1 MANSK
6 KEKIKEIIKRLK
18 KEYPNAKIALNFNT
32 PLDLLVA
39 TILSAQCTDERVNK
53 VTEGLF
59 QKYKTARDYAN
70 AEISKFEQEIKSTGF
85 YKNKARNIISACKI
99 IASQYRGK
107 VPDNMEELLKLPG
120 VARKTANIVLANA
133 YDVIVGIPVD
143 THVRRLSQRLGL
155 TKNDDPNKIEQDLLQ
170 IVPKKEWKKFP
181 YLLID
186 HGRAVCN
193 AKKPLC
199 QRCILQDLCDYYKKT
214 VKK

>member
-107 VPDNMEELLKLPG
+107 VPDSMEELLKLPG

>member
-1 MANSK
+1 
-6 KEKIKEIIKRLK
+6 
-18 KEYPNAKIALNFNT
+18 
-32 PLDLLVA
+32 
-39 TILSAQCTDERVNK
+39 
-53 VTEGLF
+53 
-59 QKYKTARDYAN
+59 
-70 AEISKFEQEIKSTGF
+70 
-85 YKNKARNIISACKI
+85 
-99 IASQYRGK
+99 
-107 VPDNMEELLKLPG
+107 MEELLKLPG

-155 TKNDDPNKIEQDLLQ
+155 TKNDDPNKIEQELLQ

-199 QRCILQDLCDYYKKT
+199 QKCVLQDLCDYYKET